1 MVNYNKQIPRFLFLV
16 KCNSFDILCD
26 WTHVLMTLYYLF
38 PLLKHSSCRLLL
50 YKGSLIMAMPL
61 YDQSPIQQA
70 FMGRS
75 SWPELKTVHASIC
88 LRDVQKVLSKTHLK
102 R

>member
-1 MVNYNKQIPRFLFLV
+1 
-16 KCNSFDILCD
+16 
-26 WTHVLMTLYYLF
+26 
-38 PLLKHSSCRLLL
+38 
-50 YKGSLIMAMPL
+50 MAMPL
-61 YDQSPIQQA
+61 YDQSQIQQA

-75 SWPELKTVHASIC
+75 SWPELKTVRASIC